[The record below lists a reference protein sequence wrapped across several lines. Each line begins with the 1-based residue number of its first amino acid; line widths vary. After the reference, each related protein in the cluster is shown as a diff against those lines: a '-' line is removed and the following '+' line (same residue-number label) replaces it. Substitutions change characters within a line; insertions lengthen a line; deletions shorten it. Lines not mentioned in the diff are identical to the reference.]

1 MAPEEFDYVVV
12 GSGTGSV
19 VAARLAEDGR
29 NSVCLLE
36 AGPSDADNLAV
47 LDVRRWPELLGTEL
61 DYDYVIEPQGCGAA
75 SMRQASA
82 RVLGGSTSHNA
93 CVAFRVP
100 DPDLEAWER
109 SGARGWGAAACRP
122 YFQRLTE
129 RMIFQHSHSS
139 NPLLVAFLAAA
150 VQAGLKRTSFDLTA
164 QDVEDAVG
172 WTLLSTK
179 GSSRQSSSVAY
190 LHPLASLPSNLTLRC
205 NTIVTRIL
213 FDGERRAIGVTT
225 THGEIRAAE
234 EVILAAGAFESPK
247 LLLLS
252 GVGPAAQLRNHGI
265 DVLVDLP
272 GVGEHLLDHTDTALM
287 WEASQ
292 PFERSTM
299 IETAALFRSDREQEV
314 SDILSFCVPSTHA
327 DMSWLPEE
335 GSRISGAADIPE
347 HAFCL
352 HISPSRPLSTGWVR
366 LRSPNPFDAPMI
378 DPRYFSDRDGHDE
391 RTLVA
396 GLRRGREIAAQPALR
411 EWVKREIA
419 PGHHVETDEQLSAF
433 GRLTSV
439 TGHHPCGTCKMGD
452 PGDPTTVVDPELRVR
467 GVERLRVADASVF
480 PLMIAVN
487 TNITCMMIGERCARL
502 VRGGGT
508 EA

>member
-1 MAPEEFDYVVV
+1 MVPEEFDYVVV

-36 AGPSDADNLAV
+36 AGPSDAGNLAV
-47 LDVRRWPELLGTEL
+47 LDARRWPELLGTEL
-61 DYDYVIEPQGCGAA
+61 DYDYAIEPQGCGVP
-75 SMRQASA
+75 SMHQASA

-93 CVAFRVP
+93 CVAFRAP
-100 DPDLEAWER
+100 DTDLQAWER
-109 SGARGWGAAACRP
+109 SGARGWGASACRP
-122 YFQRLTE
+122 YFERLTE
-129 RMIFQHSHSS
+129 RMMFQHSHSG

-150 VQAGLKRTSFDLTA
+150 VQAGLKRTSFELTA

-172 WTLLSTK
+172 WTLLSTE

-190 LHPLASLPSNLTLRC
+190 LHPLSDLPSNLTLRC
-205 NTIVTRIL
+205 RTIVTRIL
-213 FDGERRAIGVTT
+213 FDGERRAIGVKT
-225 THGEIRAAE
+225 THGEIRATK

-247 LLLLS
+247 LLMLS

-272 GVGEHLLDHTDTALM
+272 GVGEHLLDHTDTALT

-299 IETAALFRSDREQEV
+299 IETAALFRSGRDQEV
-314 SDILSFCVPSTHA
+314 ADILSFCVPSTYA
-327 DMSWLPEE
+327 DINQLPEE
-335 GSRISGAADIPE
+335 GCRTIGAADIPE
-347 HAFCL
+347 HSFCL

-411 EWVKREIA
+411 DWVKREIA
-419 PGHHVETDEQLSAF
+419 PGRDVESDEQLSTF

-452 PGDPTTVVDPELRVR
+452 AGDSTAVVDPELRVR
-467 GVERLRVADASVF
+467 GVDGLRVADAGVF
-480 PLMIAVN
+480 PTMIAVN
-487 TNITCMMIGERCARL
+487 TNITCMMIGERCAEL
-502 VRGGGT
+502 VRGRDT
-508 EA
+508 KP